1 MSCWMMSPYVL
12 GIGADVLLDDVTL
25 RIGDRSGCLAG

>member
-1 MSCWMMSPYVL
+1 MSCWMMSSYVL
-12 GIGADVLLDDVTL
+12 GIGVDVLLDDVTL

>member
-1 MSCWMMSPYVL
+1 MDVFLDDILLM